1 MSCSLAFFL
10 PCPPQQR
17 ELTNTKTKL
26 EEELQEIKGLLEE
39 KREHLKR
46 SKEQEKVLEGE
57 IEALRQEAK
66 KKEKMVRGWDLERS
80 GCEPGAAEKVKGS
93 LGAQE
98 RRERRETDRG
108 RVKRPEEEE
117 EEEEE

>member
-10 PCPPQQR
+10 PPQQR
-17 ELTNTKTKL
+17 ELTNTKNKL

-39 KREHLKR
+39 KREQLKR
-46 SKEQEKVLEGE
+46 SKEQEKTLEGE

-66 KKEKMVRGWDLERS
+66 KKEKMVRGWDLESS
-80 GCEPGAAEKVKGS
+80 GCGSGAEKVKGS

-98 RRERRETDRG
+98 RRERRETDSG
-108 RVKRPEEEE
+108 EGEEA
-117 EEEEE
+117 